1 MTGEKLKKR
10 FLLNKTANNGDLSDT
25 VALDSV
31 SNSDIMVT
39 DAINQVPAENS
50 GKELI
55 PPVRFVTIRS

>member
-10 FLLNKTANNGDLSDT
+10 FLLSKTANDGDLSDT
-25 VALDSV
+25 VALDAV
-31 SNSDIMVT
+31 SNSDMVT
-39 DAINQVPAENS
+39 DAINQVSAENS